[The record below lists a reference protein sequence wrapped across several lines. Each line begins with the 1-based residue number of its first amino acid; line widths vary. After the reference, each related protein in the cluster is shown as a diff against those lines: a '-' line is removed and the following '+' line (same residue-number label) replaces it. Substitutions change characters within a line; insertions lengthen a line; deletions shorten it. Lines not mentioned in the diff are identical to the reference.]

1 MTIACDRHLKV
12 HIGPSG
18 FLCLNDKMIKEL
30 IYLLS
35 FEQKKCLVI
44 LLRIF
49 MYQDIQCF
57 LELNVVQ
64 HVCHM
69 AKCECNKQ
77 AIWQG
82 GE

>member
-1 MTIACDRHLKV
+1 MTIACDRYLKV

-35 FEQKKCLVI
+35 FEQKKYLVI

-69 AKCECNKQ
+69 SKCECNKQ
-77 AIWQG
+77 AI
-82 GE
+82 